1 VNKMKRWP
9 GYVLIGFFAV
19 VAIACAYQLYVGLLF
34 DMVFAGPKRR
44 ARWTTRD
51 EAPTLFLHGMIVYAA
66 SLLFSFFAVGVL
78 ARGLFRILRTTDGS
92 GRRGADLPNAR
103 GGSPPFS

>member
-1 VNKMKRWP
+1 M
-9 GYVLIGFFAV
+9 IGFFAV

-44 ARWTTRD
+44 ARWITRD

-66 SLLFSFFAVGVL
+66 SLVFSLLFSLFTMGVL
-78 ARGLFRILRTTDGS
+78 ARGLFRISPTTDGF
-92 GRRGADLPNAR
+92 GQRGADFPNAR
-103 GGSPPFS
+103 EGSPPHA